1 METRNLYL
9 KNGTLFATGFERVV
23 HGRRGDYIE
32 FKREQIVPQLL
43 YKLSLSVFE
52 ETKANKEPKF
62 YYYWL
67 IPTTDQR
74 VKIYYQLAEVKYA
87 DYKIGYYYISPED
100 LNDFHEQKP
109 LF

>member
-23 HGRRGDYIE
+23 HGGRGDYIE

-43 YKLSLSVFE
+43 YKLSLTVFDE
-52 ETKANKEPKF
+52 RKAVKNPKYF
-62 YYYWL
+62 YYWL
-67 IPTTDQR
+67 IPATDDF
-74 VKIYYQLAEVKYA
+74 VKVYYQLEEVKYA
-87 DYKIGYYYISPED
+87 DYKIGYYYISPAD
-100 LNDFHEQKP
+100 IDNFHEQRP